1 MNSWGGGC
9 KLILDYNQF
18 ITERGTRGIVNFAIA
33 DRNTS
38 VFRHDSIC
46 PFCKRKIESVV
57 YQKHVYDTP
66 EWLFGSFEQSEYVI
80 QCQDCGW
87 WEYKY
92 LNSSDGIIDGIRASD
107 VEYSSAI
114 LKSYD
119 DDSIDIP
126 VKVLREYIAKN
137 PSVIYKINAHKMEDL
152 VRSVF
157 SDFFPS
163 CTVKKF
169 GQTRDGG
176 RDGLLIDENGRQF
189 LLSIKRRESPDATE
203 GVSTLR
209 DLIGATIIEDNVN
222 GCIVVSTA
230 DHFSKAAKDYAEK
243 VLSKKIITTFDLID
257 YKDFLRITDL
267 TRDELPIAWKSLL
280 KL

>member
-1 MNSWGGGC
+1 
-9 KLILDYNQF
+9 
-18 ITERGTRGIVNFAIA
+18 
-33 DRNTS
+33 
-38 VFRHDSIC
+38 
-46 PFCKRKIESVV
+46 
-57 YQKHVYDTP
+57 
-66 EWLFGSFEQSEYVI
+66 
-80 QCQDCGW
+80 
-87 WEYKY
+87 
-92 LNSSDGIIDGIRASD
+92 
-107 VEYSSAI
+107 
-114 LKSYD
+114 
-119 DDSIDIP
+119 
-126 VKVLREYIAKN
+126 
-137 PSVIYKINAHKMEDL
+137 MEDL